1 MPKTAKTPGSVLLS
15 HMDKF
20 QLNPFSLSK
29 EINLSNASILQII
42 KGKGKISVS
51 TALRLAKFFATTPAY
66 WLDLQRETDLKE
78 AAENKE
84 LSAILKGISKAKK
97 PAAKPKAKKVKPL
110 GKVTLRNKRQ
120 QAAKTLGAKS
130 ASRKPRGK
138 AKTKEIKTD
147 KPD

>member
-42 KGKGKISVS
+42 KGKGKISVP

-66 WLDLQRETDLKE
+66 WLDLQREADLKE
-78 AAENKE
+78 AAQDKE
-84 LSAILKGISKAKK
+84 LSAILKSISKAKK
-97 PAAKPKAKKVKPL
+97 PAAKPKAEKVKP
-110 GKVTLRNKRQ
+110 
-120 QAAKTLGAKS
+120 
-130 ASRKPRGK
+130 
-138 AKTKEIKTD
+138 
-147 KPD
+147 